1 MGIEYRIDAA
11 NAFLLLIVTGIA
23 SVVLPFGL
31 GRTGVS
37 GPEGKE
43 HLFHSA
49 LLLCMTGLLGIS
61 ITGDMFNVFVFL
73 EVTSL
78 SSYALVAMGRGRRAP
93 MAAYSYL
100 IMGTIG
106 GTFILVGIG
115 FVYAITGT
123 LNMAEIA
130 EALQRPGMLAN
141 STAIVSFGFLTVGV
155 SIKLAVFPLYQWL
168 PNAYSY
174 APSKVS
180 AFLSATAT
188 KVSYYVLL
196 RLFFGI
202 LARPLS
208 SRRLIFSR
216 Y

>member
-1 MGIEYRIDAA
+1 
-11 NAFLLLIVTGIA
+11 
-23 SVVLPFGL
+23 
-31 GRTGVS
+31 
-37 GPEGKE
+37 
-43 HLFHSA
+43 
-49 LLLCMTGLLGIS
+49 MTGLLGIS

-202 LARPLS
+202 FGAAFIFKTINFQSILMPLS
-208 SRRLIFSR
+208 VIAMFVGSIAAIYQTNIKRLLAYSSISGWIHDPG